1 MKWWNKFW
9 KLRKQKDVV
18 KIMLLY
24 FVIGMGFMANA
35 VYHGILLYRIVQSPA
50 EYVVAKIA
58 GSAVTETELEEIRRL
73 EYVIAASRQQE
84 EPVTVKYQMKE
95 ADFSC
100 ILLSESYLETAYGI
114 RKNGAMKTFY
124 MNRKAYE
131 QLMQRT
137 GSGGEELVVSY
148 VMESLAEGDEGQK
161 GGTAK
166 AVLVTAGIPEEEPVV
181 FCRGD
186 SAELT
191 GDVAELRVRVGRQEL
206 DGGNVR
212 RLENLGYSVVN
223 REEIREAEYLRELE
237 LVRIQY
243 GAAVGGI
250 CLVSVWVLWRFG
262 NV

>member
-9 KLRKQKDVV
+9 KLRKQKDIV
-18 KIMLLY
+18 KIMFLY
-24 FVIGMGFMANA
+24 FVIGAVFIANA
-35 VYHGILLYRIVQSPA
+35 AYHGILLYRIAQSPA
-50 EYVVAKIA
+50 EYVVAKAA

-73 EYVIAASRQQE
+73 EHVTAASRQQE
-84 EPVTVKYQMKE
+84 VPVTVKYQAKE
-95 ADFSC
+95 AAFSC
-100 ILLSESYLETAYGI
+100 ILLSKSYLETAYGI
-114 RKNGAMKTFY
+114 REKGAMKTFY

-137 GSGGEELVVSY
+137 DSGGEELVVSY
-148 VMESLAEGDEGQK
+148 VREDFAEEDEGQK

-191 GDVAELRVRVGRQEL
+191 GDTAELRVRVGRQEL
-206 DGGNVR
+206 DGGIVK
-212 RLENLGYSVVN
+212 RLENLGYSAVN

-237 LVRIQY
+237 LVRIRY
-243 GAAVGGI
+243 GAVVGGI
-250 CLVSVWVLWRFG
+250 CLVSVWVLGRFG